1 MISENTDHL
10 HDLSK
15 TGQLIAKEV
24 EAMAISEL
32 KRYQRR
38 RSRLKLWWVSER
50 SGLGW
55 STRGRRER
63 TGYAPRILDLHWDE

>member
-1 MISENTDHL
+1 
-10 HDLSK
+10 
-15 TGQLIAKEV
+15 
-24 EAMAISEL
+24 MAISEL

-55 STRGRRER
+55 STRGRREK
-63 TGYAPRILDLHWDE
+63 TGYTPQLLDLRWEE